1 MALQEMPLSSPQPQQ
16 VTLEKLCF
24 KDAGSCITTFQSS
37 EDPGWLTQLWLLSSI
52 YGKNSAALKRE
63 MIQKLP
69 SSTEVPETIRGR
81 AP

>member
-16 VTLEKLCF
+16 VIHEKLCF
-24 KDAGSCITTFQSS
+24 KDPGSCITTFQSS
-37 EDPGWLTQLWLLSSI
+37 EDPGWMTQLWLLSSI
-52 YGKNSAALKRE
+52 YGKNSAVLKRE

-69 SSTEVPETIRGR
+69 SSMEVPETIRGR